1 MRVFRVS
8 AQTVAAAMLFMLAGL
23 LPVQGLLGGGLAPSR
38 GVAAS
43 ASRAAVDMKVFD
55 WKVRDAPAPELETI
69 TLGSLKTAPGSHQKK
84 KRKGRGVSAGQGV
97 TCGFGNRGQK
107 ARAGSGTR
115 PGFEGGQTPLY
126 RRLPKWVGKPTGPG
140 HTKKVYGL
148 VKVSP
153 PRTLFRRGT
162 HPTQIQEY
170 ARSMQQLAPAMPTHP
185 ARCRALPLHPSAPTH
200 LTPPPRLAALDA
212 QHPARGQHGRLRGA
226 DREQSGDQGQIQA
239 QEGCLFPGRSHRQ
252 GPDRQG
258 GSPADASAP
267 ALLRSL
273 RARTRA
279 RTQTQ
284 LAPRLLF
291 AQAHAFTAS
300 AKAAIEENGGT
311 CVVLSPTT
319 QQPLED

>member
-162 HPTQIQEY
+162 HPTQIPEY
-170 ARSMQQLAPAMPTHP
+170 ARSTQQFLSSCDAHASGPLPCPAPAPK
-185 ARCRALPLHPSAPTH
+185 R
-200 LTPPPRLAALDA
+200 PPPTPSLGSSRCSTPSPRAA
-212 QHPARGQHGRLRGA
+212 
-226 DREQSGDQGQIQA
+226 
-239 QEGCLFPGRSHRQ
+239 RST
-252 GPDRQG
+252 
-258 GSPADASAP
+258 
-267 ALLRSL
+267 
-273 RARTRA
+273 TR
-279 RTQTQ
+279 R
-284 LAPRLLF
+284 
-291 AQAHAFTAS
+291 
-300 AKAAIEENGGT
+300 
-311 CVVLSPTT
+311 
-319 QQPLED
+319 

>member
-1 MRVFRVS
+1 
-8 AQTVAAAMLFMLAGL
+8 MLFMLAGL

-38 GVAAS
+38 GVTAS

-140 HTKKVYGL
+140 HTKTLYGL

-153 PRTLFRRGT
+153 PRTLFSEG
-162 HPTQIQEY
+162 
-170 ARSMQQLAPAMPTHP
+170 
-185 ARCRALPLHPSAPTH
+185 APT
-200 LTPPPRLAALDA
+200 PPRSRNMHD
-212 QHPARGQHGRLRGA
+212 P
-226 DREQSGDQGQIQA
+226 
-239 QEGCLFPGRSHRQ
+239 RS
-252 GPDRQG
+252 
-258 GSPADASAP
+258 S
-267 ALLRSL
+267 
-273 RARTRA
+273 
-279 RTQTQ
+279 
-284 LAPRLLF
+284 
-291 AQAHAFTAS
+291 
-300 AKAAIEENGGT
+300 
-311 CVVLSPTT
+311 
-319 QQPLED
+319 

>member
-185 ARCRALPLHPSAPTH
+185 ARCRALPLHPSAPLPPH
-200 LTPPPRLAALDA
+200 PTPSLGSSRCSTPSPRAA
-212 QHPARGQHGRLRGA
+212 
-226 DREQSGDQGQIQA
+226 
-239 QEGCLFPGRSHRQ
+239 RST
-252 GPDRQG
+252 
-258 GSPADASAP
+258 
-267 ALLRSL
+267 
-273 RARTRA
+273 TR
-279 RTQTQ
+279 R
-284 LAPRLLF
+284 
-291 AQAHAFTAS
+291 
-300 AKAAIEENGGT
+300 
-311 CVVLSPTT
+311 
-319 QQPLED
+319 